1 VEFGIIGLDSGSSF
15 SQQKPKRQLSV
26 SSQTENSQGKTKFT
40 KLIKGLEKFYFEPD
54 AREETSLD
62 Q

>member
-1 VEFGIIGLDSGSSF
+1 VEFGITGLDSGSSF

-40 KLIKGLEKFYFEPD
+40 KLIKGEPD